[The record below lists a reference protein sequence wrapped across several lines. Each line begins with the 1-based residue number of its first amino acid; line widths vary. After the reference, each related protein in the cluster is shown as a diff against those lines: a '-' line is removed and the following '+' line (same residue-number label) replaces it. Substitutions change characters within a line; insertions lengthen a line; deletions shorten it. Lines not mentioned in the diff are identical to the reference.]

1 MNPINT
7 ETARKRNVK
16 LKSYNIQRKFRKISL
31 NKFIKTQNFTKKINL
46 KKIAKLQAIK
56 SHDDLLKEDLI
67 YTLLRSEKHPLE
79 NNYMKYIN

>member
-7 ETARKRNVK
+7 ETARKRNIK
-16 LKSYNIQRKFRKISL
+16 LKSYNIQRKFRKLSL
-31 NKFIKTQNFTKKINL
+31 NKFIKTQNLTKKINL

>member
-7 ETARKRNVK
+7 ETARKRNIK

-31 NKFIKTQNFTKKINL
+31 NKFIKTQNLTKKINL

-67 YTLLRSEKHPLE
+67 YTLLRSEKHPPE

>member
-1 MNPINT
+1 MNPINM
-7 ETARKRNVK
+7 ETARKRNIK

-31 NKFIKTQNFTKKINL
+31 NKFIKTQNLTKKINL

>member
-7 ETARKRNVK
+7 ETARKRNIK

>member
-31 NKFIKTQNFTKKINL
+31 NKFIKTQNLTKKINL

>member
-1 MNPINT
+1 MNPINM
-7 ETARKRNVK
+7 ETARKRNIK

>member
-7 ETARKRNVK
+7 ETARKHNVK

>member
-7 ETARKRNVK
+7 ETARKRNIK

-31 NKFIKTQNFTKKINL
+31 NKFIKTQNLTKKINL